1 MKKNIVQTLYLTENE
16 QLTLKTLI
24 DNTFADMQYM
34 DKRESIYKAI
44 KDIRE
49 QLNNPKEY
57 MRTNKMSFKF

>member
-1 MKKNIVQTLYLTENE
+1 MKKKIVQTLYLTENE

-57 MRTNKMSFKF
+57 MRANKMSIKF